1 MRPAMHKSMVKA
13 GWFAGVY
20 LAIFLVRMVY
30 AQDAQPAGQT
40 YIYNY
45 KHGGTAL
52 SYQIEAEA
60 DYVIAQG
67 DFQKSVAI
75 ARKINAEAV
84 AQEIKNSVDYV
95 DAYFKRQELNKEWR
109 HKLNPSDYETYLEF
123 EKHRQEVMKQKI
135 EIYFHDTL
143 NGDVTSELNHLLQ
156 ELYVVQYMSPGDLN
170 PLDSPL
176 AKEDLEQIYLT
187 DGGHGDSKLVFA
199 ISTGEMLKTP
209 WPYALRRSEFDA
221 QRKEF
226 EVSRDELIKEIQ
238 EKGQASEENGERLF
252 KAVNQLLVTLDS
264 VYTKEDLMDSRLFL
278 HQYSPAKNF
287 LNSLIV
293 QVTRAQT
300 TNDRSVFNGS
310 LNFKGE
316 TLIALIQHMSK
327 MGLTFDRP
335 QKGGERVYAG
345 LFMKMRSL
353 YLTLVTEKSNSG
365 KLPAKN

>member
-1 MRPAMHKSMVKA
+1 M
-13 GWFAGVY
+13 
-20 LAIFLVRMVY
+20 
-30 AQDAQPAGQT
+30 
-40 YIYNY
+40 
-45 KHGGTAL
+45 
-52 SYQIEAEA
+52 
-60 DYVIAQG
+60 
-67 DFQKSVAI
+67 
-75 ARKINAEAV
+75 
-84 AQEIKNSVDYV
+84 
-95 DAYFKRQELNKEWR
+95 
-109 HKLNPSDYETYLEF
+109 
-123 EKHRQEVMKQKI
+123 
-135 EIYFHDTL
+135 
-143 NGDVTSELNHLLQ
+143 
-156 ELYVVQYMSPGDLN
+156 QYMSPGDLN

-187 DGGHGDSKLVFA
+187 DGGHGGNKLVFTVSNGA
-199 ISTGEMLKTP
+199 MLKTP

-226 EVSRDELIKEIQ
+226 EVSRDELIKDIQ
-238 EKGQASEENGERLF
+238 DEGQASEVNGERLF

-264 VYTKEDLMDSRLFL
+264 VYTKEDLTDSRLFL
-278 HQYSPAKNF
+278 YQYSPAKNF

-335 QKGGERVYAG
+335 QAGGERVYAG
-345 LFMKMRSL
+345 LFMKMRTL
-353 YLTLVTEKSNSG
+353 YLTVGTDKNNGG